1 MRPALLVTLLVAC
14 APKVQ
19 PSTTAF
25 DEDLGTSE
33 TTMSPE
39 VTVEPDRPIAPPGK
53 GQRTGTI
60 ERAKLVAVLDAG
72 PPMFLRKLEVAAK
85 MNGERFVGWQ
95 LVQLVDR
102 AGPLVDVDVVPGDVL
117 LAINGQPISR
127 PDQLQRVWDSLR
139 TANTVT
145 AQMWRGDSK
154 FDLAFRVEPQV
165 APAAGTPSP
174 PVQLK

>member
-1 MRPALLVTLLVAC
+1 MRPALLVLALAAC

-25 DEDLGTSE
+25 NEDLGSRE
-33 TTMSPE
+33 TAEAPATPAVAPE
-39 VTVEPDRPIAPPGK
+39 RPVAPPGK
-53 GQRTGTI
+53 GLRTGTI
-60 ERAKLVAVLDAG
+60 DRAKLVAVLDAG
-72 PPMFLRKLEVAAK
+72 PPIFLRQVEITAK

-117 LAINGQPISR
+117 LAINGQPLSR
-127 PDQLQRVWDSLR
+127 PDQVYTMWNSLR

-145 AQMWRGDSK
+145 AQMWRGDAK
-154 FDLAFRVEPQV
+154 FDLVFEIQPAI
-165 APAAGTPSP
+165 AP
-174 PVQLK
+174 VR

>member
-1 MRPALLVTLLVAC
+1 MRPALFALVVSLAAC

-25 DEDLGTSE
+25 DEDLPRESTTATPTEVVSE
-33 TTMSPE
+33 PA
-39 VTVEPDRPIAPPGK
+39 RPIAPPGK
-53 GQRTGTI
+53 GLRTGTI

-72 PPMFLRKLEVAAK
+72 PPMFLRQVEVTAK

-102 AGPLVDVDVVPGDVL
+102 KGPLVDVDVVPGDVL

-145 AQMWRGDSK
+145 ATDPTVSM
-154 FDLAFRVEPQV
+154 E
-165 APAAGTPSP
+165 
-174 PVQLK
+174 